1 MQETVARGFNECQK
15 SKAAHRKTDLILRKH
30 QAKDPAAFEAA
41 FLRCVEAVLPHF
53 KSEPAIERIMQ
64 FVIMFATRQHVN
76 EAAEEDE
83 EDAAVGAGFDIRLL
97 AHLMKRQNDTD
108 KGVRSRVCQLTAGIF
123 GSLSD
128 DAEISDELWDDVQE
142 SMCARALDKASKVR
156 AFAIAALQRMQD
168 PTDGED
174 EVLLLMLKAMNTDSC
189 KEVRKAAIEH
199 ISVSPLTI
207 PKILLRLRDVQPDVR
222 RKAIGKFSS
231 VPVAMLKIN
240 DRVALLQCGLH
251 DRDAGVRRACETLLR
266 EHWLGACCGGD
277 PMKLLRALDVE
288 GTATRTTEAVVRCML
303 GHGESA
309 KGKKK
314 ATAAAAATTI
324 TLESVPPPQLINYE
338 APAHSDREEDD
349 EEEDGEAEDD
359 EAEADGRERRGTPN
373 GISAEAALL
382 WRVRCETAPEN
393 SEERD
398 ALLPE
403 TADLCDAL
411 AFEQKRGAAFA
422 TKELLLLARLVDVA
436 DAASRAKL
444 ATVLRALLISLD
456 TPGEHMPTIVDALAT
471 LNQGES
477 DPVCGVV
484 EMLADIVEPA
494 DLGAIEAGS
503 ASAPAE
509 GVEQWGRCLN
519 IVHAVLTKR
528 ARDSLASATV
538 EGLQMYIV
546 PAVNSRVVP
555 IREEGLRC
563 LALYCLVDADFA
575 AKHVAWIAE
584 VAADAD
590 EGTRVRV
597 LSVQALC
604 DLLMVYP
611 ELPRQEQVVAALAAG
626 LDEGGTNTQLCC
638 AAAESFAK
646 LLVVGRVQEPAVMG
660 RLVHFYF
667 SPPALCGTEDGDEAA
682 DAAAADAAA
691 GGGAQVL
698 SEGDS
703 VARLQQAL
711 SVFFLSGACARNNRA
726 LVERVALDLVR
737 GTSEGTEGG
746 AVAGIGCADGQL
758 AERLQFL
765 AQFLD
770 QEEEEQEEQEE
781 EAAAVAAVEEEEE
794 QVDVDVEAVDGEGEE
809 EAKDAVGTSIAAAAP
824 VPPAV
829 AAAPAD
835 AIFFDKAAWSPHER
849 LALAMCSAVCAA
861 PSGTR
866 AEQISKALNSAL
878 KMCAVRAP
886 VIKALLTVAV
896 RASSAAKS
904 QAIRK
909 QLSTFSSALLA
920 LEAAARGGPVA
931 LSAEAVE
938 ELEAAMEGASARG
951 GGAAAASK
959 GRKKLLSKS
968 KARHSMGSSG
978 EDDSDAGEEDEVVAP
993 RARSSR
999 ASKTSAQQKGFVE
1012 TDDVEEGSGARAA
1025 LAPVN

>member
-1 MQETVARGFNECQK
+1 MAEITRMQETVARGFNECQK

-30 QAKDPAAFEAA
+30 QAKDPVAFEAA

-53 KSEPAIERIMQ
+53 KSEPAIERIIQ

-76 EAAEEDE
+76 EAEEDE

-97 AHLMKRQNDTD
+97 AHLMKRQNDAD
-108 KGVRSRVCQLTAGIF
+108 KGVRSRVCQLTAGVF

-168 PTDGED
+168 PMDGED

-189 KEVRKAAIEH
+189 KDVRKAAIEH

-207 PKILLRLRDVQPDVR
+207 PKILLRLRDVMPDVR

-231 VPVAMLKIN
+231 VPMAMLKIN

-288 GTATRTTEAVVRCML
+288 GTAPRTTEAVVRCML

-309 KGKKK
+309 NGKKK
-314 ATAAAAATTI
+314 ASAAAAATTI
-324 TLESVPPPQLINYE
+324 TLESVPPPQLISYE

-349 EEEDGEAEDD
+349 EEAE
-359 EAEADGRERRGTPN
+359 EEADGSERRGTPN

-382 WRVRCETAPEN
+382 WRVRCETAPEG

-411 AFEQKRGAAFA
+411 AFAQKCGAAFA

-444 ATVLRALLISLD
+444 ATVLRALLVSLD

-494 DLGAIEAGS
+494 DLDAIEAGS
-503 ASAPAE
+503 AGAPAE

-519 IVHAVLTKR
+519 IVHSVLTKR

-546 PAVNSRVVP
+546 PAVNSRVVA

-575 AKHVAWIAE
+575 AKHVAWITEA
-584 VAADAD
+584 AADAD

-597 LSVQALC
+597 LAVQALC

-611 ELPRQEQVVAALAAG
+611 ELPRQEQVVAALAKG

-646 LLVVGRVQEPAVMG
+646 LLVVGRVEEPAVMG

-667 SPPALCGTEDGDEAA
+667 SPPALCGAEDGDEAA
-682 DAAAADAAA
+682 TDAAAADAAA
-691 GGGAQVL
+691 AGGAQVL

-737 GTSEGTEGG
+737 GTSEDTEGG

-765 AQFLD
+765 AHFLD
-770 QEEEEQEEQEE
+770 QEEEEQEED
-781 EAAAVAAVEEEEE
+781 AVAAVAAVVEEKEEEEE
-794 QVDVDVEAVDGEGEE
+794 QVDVEAVGGEGEE
-809 EAKDAVGTSIAAAAP
+809 EAKDAAGTSIAAAAP

-835 AIFFDKAAWSPHER
+835 AIFFDKAAWSAHER

-866 AEQISKALNSAL
+866 AEQISKALNAL
-878 KMCAVRAP
+878 TMCAVRAP

-938 ELEAAMEGASARG
+938 ELEAAMEGAGAP
-951 GGAAAASK
+951 GGAAAAPK

-1012 TDDVEEGSGARAA
+1012 TDDVEESSGARAA